1 MTPATMRRFVGAALA
16 TALTACHRGAVANAV
31 APVTSIPRD
40 AARFEIDA
48 VDDSTARFRPQESQ
62 WVRVGMSA
70 YAVDP
75 VNRDALVARLR
86 IKSIDGGAMSALV
99 TSQVGRVTTSH
110 FLLIARPDAPW
121 WRSRHFWWGAAA
133 GGALGAAATTLAK

>member
-1 MTPATMRRFVGAALA
+1 MAPATMRRFVSSVGAIALMG
-16 TALTACHRGAVANAV
+16 CHHASASDAAV
-31 APVTSIPRD
+31 PVRSIPRD

-48 VDDSTARFRPQESQ
+48 VDDSTARFRPQESH

-86 IKSIDGGAMSALV
+86 IESIDGSSSTALV

-110 FLLIARPDAPW
+110 FLLIARPDQRW
-121 WRSRHFWWGAAA
+121 WRSPRFWWGAAA
-133 GGALGAAATTLAK
+133 GGFVAATATSIAK

>member
-1 MTPATMRRFVGAALA
+1 MK
-16 TALTACHRGAVANAV
+16 N
-31 APVTSIPRD
+31 IPRN

-48 VDDSTARFRPQESQ
+48 VDDSTARFRRQESQ

-75 VNRDALVARLR
+75 INRDALVARLR
-86 IKSIDGGAMSALV
+86 ILSVHESDITALV

-110 FLLIARPDAPW
+110 FLLITRPEQPW
-121 WRSRHFWWGAAA
+121 WRSARFWWGAAV
-133 GGALGAAATTLAK
+133 GGAVGVAATSLTK

>member
-1 MTPATMRRFVGAALA
+1 MNHATMRRSFLAVAAL
-16 TALTACHRGAVANAV
+16 ALTACHRGA
-31 APVTSIPRD
+31 APVETAAVKRIPRD

-48 VDDSTARFRPQESQ
+48 VDDSTARFRPKESQ
-62 WVRVGMSA
+62 WVRVGMAA

-86 IKSIDGGAMSALV
+86 IQSVDKTGVTALV

-110 FLLIARPDAPW
+110 FLLIARPDERW
-121 WRSRHFWWGAAA
+121 WRARRFWIGAAA
-133 GGALGAAATTLAK
+133 GGAVGAAATSLAK

>member
-1 MTPATMRRFVGAALA
+1 MNAATVRRLVGAFFVV
-16 TALTACHRGAVANAV
+16 ALTACHRASPTSGAAA
-31 APVTSIPRD
+31 ASSIPRD

-48 VDDSTARFRPQESQ
+48 VDDSTARFRPQESH

-86 IKSIDGGAMSALV
+86 IESIDGSSSTALV

-110 FLLIARPDAPW
+110 FLLIARPDQRW
-121 WRSRHFWWGAAA
+121 WRSPRFWWGAAA
-133 GGALGAAATTLAK
+133 GGAVAAAATAIAK